1 MAGAV
6 KMTLPSADDLFS
18 TQDERDNARRERVQ
32 DIPLDLIDDF
42 PDHPF
47 HIRQDEAMAAMV
59 ESVRVSGVLTPAV
72 ARLKEDGTRSVSQN
86 GERPSEA
93 RERYELVSGHRR
105 KFAALQ
111 AGLETLPVIV
121 REMTHDEAVVLMVDA
136 NLQREA
142 VLPSE
147 KAFSYKMKMEA
158 LSRQGQ
164 RTDLTSPPVE
174 GKLKKR
180 CESADIVGEKSGD
193 SREQVRR
200 FIRLTS
206 LVPALLQL
214 VDDGKIAFRPAV
226 ELSYLQENEQAALLE
241 AMQAQDATPSLAQA
255 IKMKQFSQEGKLT
268 PEVILSVMMEEKGNQ
283 KEKITFSTD
292 KFKSYFKPGTPVQ
305 TMEQTIIKALDLY
318 RQRQREKKR
327 EGPGL

>member
-1 MAGAV
+1 MPETKGQSFE
-6 KMTLPSADDLFS
+6 LPKTRRRSDLFT
-18 TQDERDNARRERVQ
+18 TQESRDDAQREKVQ
-32 DIPLDLIDDF
+32 EIPLDLIDDF
-42 PDHPF
+42 PGHPF
-47 HIRQDEAMAAMV
+47 HVRQDEAMESMV
-59 ESVRVSGVLTPAV
+59 ESVRKSGVLTPAV
-72 ARLKEDGTRSVSQN
+72 ARPKDDG
-86 GERPSEA
+86 
-93 RERYELVSGHRR
+93 RYELVSGHRR
-105 KFAALQ
+105 KFAAAL

-121 REMTHDEAVVLMVDA
+121 REMTRDEAIIAMVDA
-136 NLQREA
+136 NMQRE
-142 VLPSE
+142 VILPSE

-174 GKLKKR
+174 GKLTKR

-200 FIRLTS
+200 YIRLTS
-206 LVPALLQL
+206 LAPALLQM

-226 ELSYLQENEQAALLE
+226 ELSYLQENEQAELLE

-255 IKMKQFSQEGKLT
+255 IKMKQFSQDGKLT
-268 PEVILSVMMEEKGNQ
+268 PEVILSVMMEEKPNQ
-283 KEKITFSTD
+283 REKITFSSD

-305 TMEQTIIKALDLY
+305 TMEQTILKALELY
-318 RQRQREKKR
+318 RKHERKR